1 MSTWQGAKL
10 LVKYDWMSIG
20 YGWLFNIAMLFYFI
34 VTTTPLVMQ
43 LRDAGQ
49 AESSSWAIDF
59 IMLAIIPVLGFF
71 MNMTT
76 IGNWK
81 QAKVARKIAR
91 IRLLPISYR
100 QIAVGRLLT
109 MATIFTPMLLIYF
122 GAQYVLVYHEFLTL
136 LQFLNFGLQWFG
148 YGIAIGCLYAFLEMG
163 LGGKAYLWFSV
174 VIMVFILAVALF
186 LSFNR
191 IALVN
196 HQLQA
201 VQEGNWT
208 WAIIMLAAAALS
220 FAATI
225 GQMARRLS
233 RRNLLG

>member
-20 YGWLFNIAMLFYFI
+20 FGWLFNIAMLFYFI
-34 VTTTPLVMQ
+34 VTTTPLIMQ
-43 LRDAGQ
+43 LREGGQ
-49 AESSSWAIDF
+49 ADSFAWVIDF

-100 QIAVGRLLT
+100 QIALGRLLT
-109 MATIFTPMLLIYF
+109 MATIFTPTLLIYF
-122 GAQYVLVYHEFLTL
+122 GVQYVLVYHEFLTP
-136 LQFLNFGLQWFG
+136 LQFLNFGLQWYG
-148 YGIAIGCLYAFLEMG
+148 YGIAVGSLYALMEMG
-163 LGGKAYLWFSV
+163 LGGKAYLMYCFIIV
-174 VIMVFILAVALF
+174 VLILGVAIL

-201 VQEGNWT
+201 VQEGNWI
-208 WAIIMLAAAALS
+208 WAIIMLAAAAIS
-220 FAATI
+220 FAGTI
-225 GQMARRLS
+225 RLMAWRLS
-233 RRNLLG
+233 RRSLLG